1 MSEIQLPKYVE
12 EFLERIIAEND
23 FSDYSKLIKSG
34 SKEGDGMSS
43 QLISVEIS
51 DHRQIDK
58 KLDLVCKIEPENA
71 FYRNELCTNIVF
83 HREAII
89 YNEILPLFVKFQM
102 EKNIPKG
109 HEFVSWAKCFVAQAT
124 DSGESAI
131 ILEDL
136 RSRGFKMWDKA
147 KPSPIENTSLIMRE
161 LGKFHGLSFA
171 IKDQRPDD
179 FAKMKK
185 LKDLLRPLC
194 QTKSTISEFYA
205 TFDNAIQTIKNEDH
219 KNILRDIKKNF
230 FSHLEYCLN
239 DEASNRFGVLCHG
252 TLILPVCIFEKKLIS
267 IFS

>member
-1 MSEIQLPKYVE
+1 MSEIQLPTYVE
-12 EFLERIIAEND
+12 EFLERIITEND
-23 FSDYSKLIKSG
+23 FSDYSKVIKSG
-34 SKEGDGMSS
+34 SKSGDGVSS
-43 QLISVEIS
+43 QLISVEIF
-51 DHRQIDK
+51 DHLQIDK
-58 KLDLVCKIEPENA
+58 KLDLVCKIEPEDE
-71 FYRNELCTNIVF
+71 FYRKELCTNIVF
-83 HREAII
+83 HREATI

-102 EKNIPKG
+102 EKNIPKE
-109 HEFVSWAKCFVAQAT
+109 HEFASWAKCFVAQAT
-124 DSGESAI
+124 NSESTI

-147 KPSPIENTSLIMRE
+147 KPSPIDNTSLVMRE
-161 LGKFHGLSFA
+161 LGKLHGLSFA

-179 FAKMKK
+179 FAKIKK

-230 FSHLEYCLN
+230 FSYLEYCLN

-252 TLILPVCIFEKKLIS
+252 TLILPVCIFERNFDIH
-267 IFS
+267 FS